1 MTPIEDAAGAVR
13 RGELVVF
20 PTDTVYGIAA
30 RPDDPSATARLFEAK
45 GRSRGLSLPVLVA
58 NVEVA
63 RTLGRFDDRAD
74 RLCGLWPG
82 ALTIVLPRT
91 DVSRLWELGD
101 DVETIGLR
109 APRHPLATAVL
120 LAAGPLATTSANRS
134 GEPPAR
140 TCDDL
145 HEAFGDAVAVYL
157 CQDDPAESTTG
168 RARSGAAS
176 TVVDL
181 AHVGARIVQAG
192 GVDPSRIA
200 ELLGHEVPLL
210 DSPSSGPS
218 G

>member
-1 MTPIEDAAGAVR
+1 MTPIEDAADAVR
-13 RGELVVF
+13 RGELIVF

-45 GRSRGLSLPVLVA
+45 RRSRGLSLPVLVA

-63 RTLGRFDDRAD
+63 HSLARFDDRAD

-91 DVSRLWELGD
+91 DVSRPWELGGD
-101 DVETIGLR
+101 GDTIGLR

-120 LAAGPLATTSANRS
+120 LAAGSLATTSANRS
-134 GEPPAR
+134 SEPPAR

-145 HEAFGDAVAVYL
+145 HEAFGDSVAVYL
-157 CQDDPAESTTG
+157 CEDDPARSG
-168 RARSGAAS
+168 SSGAAS

-181 AHVGARIVQAG
+181 AHGGARIVRAG
-192 GVDPSRIA
+192 GVDPRRIA
-200 ELLGHEVPLL
+200 ELLGDEPPLL
-210 DSPSSGPS
+210 DSRPS